1 MKIVM
6 IRTSLRKIRFSDKKY
21 FAKWW
26 RDKDLIKLTSGVLKP
41 ISDKKINKGF
51 LSILN
56 TKKDYHFMIIA
67 NKKTIGHISLVKR
80 RNNWYETQIVI
91 GEKQYWNKRYGSGVI
106 KQLLKKAVSKNIS
119 KIYLEV
125 RPNNLRAICA
135 YQKCGFKE
143 IRLIKYPKNKYLP
156 ETLRMEFIT
165 KK

>member
-1 MKIVM
+1 
-6 IRTSLRKIRFSDKKY
+6 
-21 FAKWW
+21 
-26 RDKDLIKLTSGVLKP
+26 
-41 ISDKKINKGF
+41 
-51 LSILN
+51 
-56 TKKDYHFMIIA
+56 MIIA

-156 ETLRMEFIT
+156 ETLRMELIT